1 MQAKLFL
8 FMVSIAAFPT
18 VLFAQ
23 TPTPE
28 TPPEQKIIELLI
40 KAVGMAS
47 VAVAPWLTG
56 KLTAGLA
63 SVPYP
68 VRLFISSAIGSI
80 LMGAISFIPEF
91 PLALESGAEMGAAGG
106 LAGQW
111 LALRNPNTFTPHTV
125 QPETPEKKP

>member
-1 MQAKLFL
+1 MQTKLFL
-8 FMVSIAAFPT
+8 FMVAIAAFPT
-18 VLFAQ
+18 DLFAQ
-23 TPTPE
+23 ALQPGE
-28 TPPEQKIIELLI
+28 SPEQKIIELLV

-80 LMGAISFIPEF
+80 LMGAIGFIPEF
-91 PLALESGAEMGAAGG
+91 PLTVESGAEMGAAGG
-106 LAGQW
+106 LAGEW
-111 LALRNPNTFTPHTV
+111 LALRNPNTFTPNTV
-125 QPETPEKKP
+125 KPETPEKKP